1 MLMRIVDLRAHVCF
15 AMWRN
20 WVFVEVETEDG
31 LIGVGE
37 ATLEGREATMLGHLE
52 DIRRY
57 LVGRDASSIAE
68 HSWNLVRDPFW
79 VGGYVGMTG
88 VAAVETALWDL
99 LGQRLGVPVWQLQG
113 GRVRDRVRVYANGWY
128 FGAETVE
135 QWAERA
141 GEVVELGY
149 TALKFDPFGRSGPL
163 IEHGELE
170 QVVAIVQ
177 AVRRVAGPAVD
188 LLIEGHGRF
197 DIASALRIARALEGF
212 DCFWFEEPI
221 TPGNVAALA
230 HLGRATSIPIAT
242 GERLYSRY
250 DYRELLESHAAA
262 IIQPDVIHA
271 GGISET
277 LRIAALAEIWQVSV
291 APHNPNGPVATAATL
306 VIDAVIP
313 NFVIQEMLA
322 PWDAEWRHQVVE
334 GCPSVCDGYLT
345 IPDRPGLGV
354 TLNIQEILKHP
365 YQPIDLSLFTEASVL
380 ERVELHPS
388 AH

>member
-1 MLMRIVDLRAHVCF
+1 MRIVDLRPHACF

-37 ATLEGREATMLGHLE
+37 ATLEGREATMLGHFE

-68 HSWNLVRDPFW
+68 HCRNLVRDPFW

-88 VAAVETALWDL
+88 IAAVEIALWDL
-99 LGQRLGVPVWQLQG
+99 LGQRLGVPVWQLLG
-113 GRVRDRVRVYANGWY
+113 GRIRDRVRVYANGWY
-128 FGAETVE
+128 FGVETVD
-135 QWAERA
+135 QWAARA

-149 TALKFDPFGRSGPL
+149 TALKFDPFGRSGPQ
-163 IEHGELE
+163 IEHDELE
-170 QVVAIVQ
+170 QAAAIVQ
-177 AVRRVAGPAVD
+177 AVRRAAGPAVD

-197 DIASALRIARALEGF
+197 DLAAASRIAKALEEF

-221 TPGNVAALA
+221 APGNVASLA
-230 HLGRATSIPIAT
+230 HLGRSISIPIAT

-271 GGISET
+271 GGISEV
-277 LRIAALAEIWQVSV
+277 LRIAALAETWQVSV
-291 APHNPNGPVATAATL
+291 APHNPNGPIATAATL
-306 VIDAVIP
+306 MLDAVMP
-313 NFVIQEMLA
+313 NFLIQELLA
-322 PWDAEWRHQVVE
+322 PWDAEWRHEVVE
-334 GCPSVCDGYLT
+334 GCPSVRDGYLT

-354 TLNIQEILKHP
+354 TLNVQEIVRHP
-365 YQPIDLSLFTEASVL
+365 YQPIDLSFYGEESVL
-380 ERVELHPS
+380 ERVELRTGS
-388 AH
+388 R